1 MATVCKPL
9 TCSPLLQTLAKLRIW
24 PGTVRHCLAALVAVW
39 LAAIALPAL
48 ATITVQDDTG
58 KRIKFDAPPNRIVS
72 LLPSLTE
79 TVCAL
84 GACDRLVGVDRYSNF
99 PPSVAN
105 LPVMGGG
112 LDPSIEAIV
121 ALRPDVVLLAGSSR
135 VADRL
140 SALGLRVLALEP
152 KNHADAKR
160 AMLVLGE
167 LLGVTSSV
175 AQWQAIE
182 QSLSATA
189 QALPPRVRNLRVYF
203 EASQGPYGA
212 APASFIGET
221 LTRLGVANVVP
232 DGLGP
237 FPKLNPEFIVRANPD
252 VIMVGEASGDALSQR
267 PGWQHMQAIVGQRV
281 CLFTQAQADM
291 LVRPGPRMALGAQLM
306 AKCLLGSQP

>member
-1 MATVCKPL
+1 MRP
-9 TCSPLLQTLAKLRIW
+9 TLAKLRIW
-24 PGTVRHCLAALVAVW
+24 SGPAGRCLAALLAGW
-39 LAAIALPAL
+39 LATLAWPVL

-58 KRIKFDAPPNRIVS
+58 KRISFAAPPKRIVS

-84 GACDRLVGVDRYSNF
+84 GACERLVGVDRYSNF
-99 PPSVAN
+99 PPRVAS

-135 VADRL
+135 VANRL

-167 LLGVTSSV
+167 LLGVSSAA

-182 QSLSATA
+182 QSLTATA
-189 QALPPRVRNLRVYF
+189 QTLPPGVRKLRVYF

-232 DGLGP
+232 EGLGP

-252 VIMVGEASGDALSQR
+252 VIMVGSTSGNALGQR
-267 PGWQHMQAIVGQRV
+267 PGWQHMQAILSKRV
-281 CLFTQAQADM
+281 CVFTQAQADM

-306 AKCLLGSQP
+306 VRCLVGTKP

>member
-1 MATVCKPL
+1 MAQYSRALPCCTVVC
-9 TCSPLLQTLAKLRIW
+9 
-24 PGTVRHCLAALVAVW
+24 VVAAT
-39 LAAIALPAL
+39 ALPAR
-48 ATITVQDDTG
+48 ATVTVQDDTG
-58 KRIKFDAPPNRIVS
+58 KRISLAAPPKRIVS

-79 TVCAL
+79 MVCAL
-84 GACDRLVGVDRYSNF
+84 GACERLVGVDRYSNF
-99 PPSVAN
+99 PPRVAD

-140 SALGLRVLALEP
+140 SALGLPVMALEP
-152 KNHADAKR
+152 KSHADAQR
-160 AMLVLGE
+160 AMLVLGA
-167 LLGVTSSV
+167 LLGVSS
-175 AQWQAIE
+175 AAKQWQAID
-182 QSLSATA
+182 QALTATA
-189 QALPPRVRNLRVYF
+189 QTLPPSVRNLRVYF

-252 VIMVGEASGDALSQR
+252 VIMVGEVSGDALGQR
-267 PGWQHMQAIVGQRV
+267 PGWQHMQAIVGKRV

-291 LVRPGPRMALGAQLM
+291 LVRPGPRMAQGAQLM
-306 AKCLLGSQP
+306 AQCLLGSKP

>member
-1 MATVCKPL
+1 MCKHL
-9 TCSPLLQTLAKLRIW
+9 ICSPLRHTLTKLRFG
-24 PGTVRHCLAALVAVW
+24 PGTVRRCLAALVAGW
-39 LAAIALPAL
+39 LAAAALPAQ
-48 ATITVQDDTG
+48 AIITVQDDSG
-58 KRIKFDAPPNRIVS
+58 KRISFAAPPQRIVS

-84 GACDRLVGVDRYSNF
+84 GQCDRLVGVDRYSNF
-99 PPSVAN
+99 PPQVGH

-121 ALRPDVVLLAGSSR
+121 TLRPDVVLLAGSSR

-140 SALGLRVLALEP
+140 SALGLPVIALEP
-152 KNHADAKR
+152 KSHADAKR

-167 LLGVTSSV
+167 LLGVSNAA

-182 QSLSATA
+182 QSLHAAA
-189 QALPPRVRNLRVYF
+189 QALPPHVRNLRVYF

-212 APASFIGET
+212 APTSFIGET
-221 LTRLGVANVVP
+221 LTRLGVVNVVP

-252 VIMVGEASGDALSQR
+252 VIMVGEASGDALGQR
-267 PGWQHMQAIVGQRV
+267 PGWQHMRAILSRRV
-281 CLFTQAQADM
+281 CLFSQAQADM
-291 LVRPGPRMALGAQLM
+291 LVRPGPRMALGAHLM
-306 AKCLLGSQP
+306 AKCLVGGAL